1 MKLVRFLLLS
11 SLLAGAGA
19 VSAQSVPED
28 IVIFRRTGNLVQDY
42 ASENTTAG
50 TGIAPFKNTVAE
62 GQYEIINLT
71 TGEHQIV
78 EYYGPPHP
86 DFPARVFFVNAPAS
100 GILYNILPIKPAGNF
115 LWFRGYGSS
124 VEVAEDYEADDNNTI
139 DYFGTVH
146 YVADEQGKAGKIKI
160 GGRDLFVPRTISVL
174 EDLMEHFEQNL
185 STGGVPKT
193 TGSVIRQFKGSA
205 RLELALSNTASTPGA
220 TNTLEGALDLVKAAL
235 QKQGYIEAV
244 D

>member
-1 MKLVRFLLLS
+1 MNLVRFLLLS
-11 SLLAGAGA
+11 SFLVGAGA

-28 IVIFRRTGNLVQDY
+28 IVIFRRTGTLSQDY
-42 ASENTTAG
+42 ASENSTAG
-50 TGIAPFKNTVAE
+50 TGIAPLKNGIAE

-78 EYYGPPHP
+78 EFYGPPHP

-100 GILYNILPIKPAGNF
+100 GILYNIMPIKPAGNF

-124 VEVAEDYEADDNNTI
+124 VEVAEDFESDDNNTI
-139 DYFGTVH
+139 DYFGTVQ

-160 GGRDLFVPRTISVL
+160 GGRDMFVPRTITIL

-185 STGGVPKT
+185 TTGGVPKT
-193 TGSVIRQFKGSA
+193 TGSVIRQFKGST
-205 RLELALSNTASTPGA
+205 RLELALSNAASTAGA
-220 TNTLEGALDLVKAAL
+220 ENTLEGALNRVKAAL
-235 QKQGYIEAV
+235 QQQGYTEV
-244 D
+244 VE